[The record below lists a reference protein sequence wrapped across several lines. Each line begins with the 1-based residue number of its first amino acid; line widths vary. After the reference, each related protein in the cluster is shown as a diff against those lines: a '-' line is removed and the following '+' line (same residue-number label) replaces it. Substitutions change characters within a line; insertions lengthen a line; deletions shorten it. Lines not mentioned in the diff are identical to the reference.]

1 MLAHD
6 TIEVDVVTELRL
18 RVPRSAPGDVF
29 AGTRD
34 VVEGVDAVT
43 QVSGIGIASI
53 TPNLNDLF
61 VEASVAATLRFDA
74 AVEDPDTA
82 VRSALLDG
90 FGVDDIRSLAIEQS

>member
-6 TIEVDVVTELRL
+6 PIEVDVVAELAL

-34 VVEGVDAVT
+34 VVEGVDEVT
-43 QVSGIGIASI
+43 QVSGIEIASI

-61 VEASVAATLRFDA
+61 VEVSVATTLRLDA
-74 AVEDPDTA
+74 AVEDPEA
-82 VRSALLDG
+82 VVRSALLDG
-90 FGVDDIRSLAIEQS
+90 FGVDDVLSLAIERS